1 MSRVNFTVCPFC
13 GDEHDRSSAVT
24 RRGALPHV
32 EPRMRPGDASMCI
45 KCGEFSVMGWSD
57 ALRKPSPDESAMLAR
72 DPAVRRVREA
82 WQETVG
88 RKKVS

>member
-1 MSRVNFTVCPFC
+1 
-13 GDEHDRSSAVT
+13 
-24 RRGALPHV
+24 
-32 EPRMRPGDASMCI
+32 MCI